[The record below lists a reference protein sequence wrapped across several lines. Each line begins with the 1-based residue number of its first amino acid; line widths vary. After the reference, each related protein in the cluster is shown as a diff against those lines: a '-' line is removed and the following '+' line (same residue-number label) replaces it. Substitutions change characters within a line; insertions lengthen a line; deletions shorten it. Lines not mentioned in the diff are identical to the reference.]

1 MGELIKYE
9 NSQLSTVFKNDSFL
23 LDIPEIKEIFLMHIN
38 IVGSFFIPGIKDL
51 FNELYDGEKLR
62 LVREPENP
70 HDNKAVRIDDSKG
83 RKLGYISRRE
93 NEAIS
98 NLLDAGKNI
107 YGIIKIPEKDENGE
121 YVSRFIETCIPV
133 DLYMR
138 D

>member
-1 MGELIKYE
+1 MSELIKYE
-9 NSQLSTVFKNDSFL
+9 SGQLSTVFKNDSFL
-23 LDIPEIKEIFLMHIN
+23 LDIPQIKEIFLMHIN
-38 IVGSFFIPGIKDL
+38 IAGSRFVTGIEGI

-70 HDNKAVRIDDSKG
+70 HDSRAVRIDDSKG
-83 RKLGYISRRE
+83 RKLGYIYRHE
-93 NEAIS
+93 NEAVA

-121 YVSRFIETCIPV
+121 YVSRFNENCIPV